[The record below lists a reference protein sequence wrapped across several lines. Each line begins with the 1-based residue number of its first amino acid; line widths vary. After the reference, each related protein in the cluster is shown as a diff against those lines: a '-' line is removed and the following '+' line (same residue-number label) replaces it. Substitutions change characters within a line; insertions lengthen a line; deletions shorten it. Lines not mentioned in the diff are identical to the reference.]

1 VIEEGRGW
9 SSRVDAIDRM
19 ICKGKVLGVPT
30 RKDERSML
38 LGAQGGDEHAREQL
52 IVRNSPF
59 AMKVAGKYRG
69 QGMEIDDI
77 FQCAL
82 CGMNQAI
89 DKYDTSKHKVRFIT
103 YAVWWIRQSILLG
116 LNSSGSLL
124 MIPINRQTAIR
135 KIRKM
140 AKDGNCP
147 DAATVA
153 KKCGVSRYVAE
164 GLIDVANIPMSLD
177 TRMMSH
183 GSKTTLGETLGHT
196 ENDDVAD
203 ASEAEWAVSLIESDH
218 KMTAREKDVVIG
230 RIFHDRTLEEIA
242 VDYGV
247 CRERIRQVQKEAMVR
262 VTRIAKEYDQKCG
275 FTQND
280 RRKMLSMGG

>member
-1 VIEEGRGW
+1 MIEEGRGW
-9 SSRVDAIDRM
+9 SSQVDAIDRM

-30 RKDERSML
+30 RKEERAMM
-38 LGAQGGDEHAREQL
+38 LGAQGGDEHAREQMIL
-52 IVRNSPF
+52 RNSPF
-59 AMKVAGKYRG
+59 AMKIAGKYRG

-124 MIPINRQTAIR
+124 MIPINRRTAIG

-140 AKDGNCP
+140 SKDGNCP

-153 KKCGVSRYVAE
+153 KKCGVSRDVAE

-177 TRMMSH
+177 TRIMSH
-183 GSKTTLGETLGHT
+183 GSKTTLGEMLGYT

-262 VTRIAKEYDQKCG
+262 VTRIAMEYDQKCG

-280 RRKMLSMGG
+280 RRQMLSMGG

>member
-1 VIEEGRGW
+1 VIEETRGW
-9 SSRVDAIDRM
+9 SSKVDAIDRM

-30 RKDERSML
+30 KKEERKL
-38 LGAQGGDEHAREQL
+38 LLDAQGGDEWARDQL

-69 QGMEIDDI
+69 QGLEIDDA

-89 DKYDTSKHKVRFIT
+89 DKYDTNKHKFRFIT

-116 LNSSGSLL
+116 MNSSGSLL
-124 MIPINRQTAIR
+124 MIPINRATAMR

-140 AKDGNCP
+140 AAEGKCP
-147 DAATVA
+147 DVKTVA
-153 KKCGVSRYVAE
+153 KMCKVSRWVAE

-177 TRMMSH
+177 TRIMFQ
-183 GSKTTLGETLGHT
+183 GSDTTIGETVGYAP
-196 ENDDVAD
+196 NDDVAD
-203 ASEAEWAVSLIESDH
+203 DDEARWALELIESDH
-218 KMTAREKDVVIG
+218 KMTAKEKDVVIS

-242 VDYGV
+242 LDYGV
-247 CRERIRQVQKEAMVR
+247 CRERIRQIQKEAMVR
-262 VTRIAKEYDQKCG
+262 VKRIAIDYDKKCG
-275 FTQND
+275 FTTND
-280 RRKMLSMGG
+280 RRSMLSMGG